1 MASISK
7 GRLWAGYAMSGLP
20 ALALL
25 ASAGMKL
32 ANVLAVQEGFAHL
45 GWPPNVIFGLGLVEL
60 TCFVLYLVP
69 ATSVLGAILVTGYL
83 GGAMATHLRI
93 GEPFIGPLLLGVLAW
108 GGLYLRTPQLQ
119 ALIPRLLR

>member
-1 MASISK
+1 MPVSK
-7 GRLWAGYAMSGLP
+7 GKLWASYAMSALQ

-32 ANVLAVQEGFAHL
+32 ANVPAVQEGFVHL
-45 GWPPNVIFGLGLVEL
+45 GWPVSVVFWLGLVEL
-60 TCFVLYLVP
+60 GCVVLYLFP

-83 GGAMATHLRI
+83 GGAIATHLRI
-93 GEPFIGPLLLGVLAW
+93 GEPFVGPLILGMLAW
-108 GGLYLRTPQLQ
+108 GGLYLRSPQLQ